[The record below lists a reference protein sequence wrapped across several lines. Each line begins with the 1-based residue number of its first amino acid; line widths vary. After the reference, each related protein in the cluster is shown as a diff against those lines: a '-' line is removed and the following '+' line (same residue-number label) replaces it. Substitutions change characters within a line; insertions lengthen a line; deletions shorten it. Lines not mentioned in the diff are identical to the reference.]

1 MINRIN
7 GDYIMERTKYSIIIP
22 CYNGEKTIERALDSI
37 KEQKVNEYEVLIIN
51 DGSTDK
57 SKEIISKYIES
68 DDRFKLINKENGGQ
82 ATAVS
87 RGIREAKGEYIIQL
101 DSDDTLKSNALETI
115 DSEIESSDILSFG
128 FDFVDESGKLLSTET
143 HKRLEKRRS
152 NSFFST

>member
-1 MINRIN
+1 M
-7 GDYIMERTKYSIIIP
+7 
-22 CYNGEKTIERALDSI
+22 
-37 KEQKVNEYEVLIIN
+37 
-51 DGSTDK
+51 
-57 SKEIISKYIES
+57 
-68 DDRFKLINKENGGQ
+68 INKENVVQ

-143 HKRLEKRRS
+143 HKRLEIKLD
-152 NSFFST
+152 NLCQALF